1 MEKKHFEWNYKG
13 RGKTLKGFKQKGNS
27 NIVACHFQHNF
38 FAFKS
43 MGSRLEEIHIS
54 AFACLTFASV
64 SPAAPEQKH

>member
-27 NIVACHFQHNF
+27 NIVACQFQYNF

-43 MGSRLEEIHIS
+43 MGSRVDR
-54 AFACLTFASV
+54 FTFQRLLV
-64 SPAAPEQKH
+64 